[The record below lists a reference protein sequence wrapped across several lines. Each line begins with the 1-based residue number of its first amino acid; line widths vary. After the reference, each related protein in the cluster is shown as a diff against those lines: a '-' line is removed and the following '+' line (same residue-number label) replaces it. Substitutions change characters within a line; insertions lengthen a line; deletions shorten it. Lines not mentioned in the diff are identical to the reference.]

1 MTIRTISA
9 WHRIWVICIVAI
21 AQFAQILCQASIL
34 EATDLST
41 CAGPAMGTTYRVTL
55 ASDLPGMSLGEV
67 HREIEDVLARVDRAI
82 STWRSDSDASRFN
95 EAQPGEWIYVA
106 PDLIA
111 IVEVA
116 RRVHHDTDGA
126 FDITAGAGL
135 VGRMHE
141 VETRTAPPSLR
152 KTAGGLRLELGGIG
166 PGYAVDQ
173 IGDRLRELGSSSHL
187 VELGGEVRAWGER
200 AAGEPWRVVLRH
212 TGENTHL
219 AAGEALATSTARA
232 GRSPIDPRTGRV
244 VAPAVPVAT
253 VHAATCA
260 EADAQAVAELVV
272 SGAPSTRAGL
282 TGARRAAP

>member
-1 MTIRTISA
+1 LPT
-9 WHRIWVICIVAI
+9 
-21 AQFAQILCQASIL
+21 F
-34 EATDLST
+34 
-41 CAGPAMGTTYRVTL
+41 AGPAMGTTYRVTL
-55 ASDLPGMSLGEV
+55 ARDVPGMSLGEV
-67 HREIEDVLARVDRAI
+67 HREVEEVLVRLDRAL
-82 STWRSDSDASRFN
+82 STWRPDSDASRFN
-95 EAQPGEWIYVA
+95 EAQRGEWIDVA

-111 IVEVA
+111 VVEIA
-116 RRVHHDTDGA
+116 RRVHDDTDGA

-141 VETRTAPPSLR
+141 VETRTAPPSLQ
-152 KTAGGLRLELGGIG
+152 KQTGSLRLDLGGIG

-212 TGENTHL
+212 TGENMHL

-232 GRSPIDPRTGRV
+232 GRSPIDPRTGGV

-253 VHAATCA
+253 VRAATCA
-260 EADAQAVAELVV
+260 EADARAVAELVV

-282 TGARRAAP
+282 TGARRAGP